1 MRLTLTI
8 LVLLLAVFN
17 VNLAMAGQCM
27 PPELDA
33 EYIENTDLIFE
44 GHLSETNPENA
55 TPTAASKA
63 DSETLIDSL
72 TITKLWKGDVEGDVT
87 IRQHYYHAM
96 SFHAGKSYL
105 VFADRYSDDS
115 YSTSGCSA
123 NEELGD
129 ETSYKLNLLEGYLG
143 LNKEKEKE

>member
-1 MRLTLTI
+1 MKLTLTI
-8 LVLLLAVFN
+8 FVLLLAVLN
-17 VNLAMAGQCM
+17 INLAIAGQCI

-33 EYIENTDLIFE
+33 EYIKNTDLIFE
-44 GHLSETNPENA
+44 GHLSEIMSE
-55 TPTAASKA
+55 ASA
-63 DSETLIDSL
+63 SAPAQDSETIIDNL
-72 TITKLWKGDVEGDVT
+72 TITKLFKGNAEGDVI

-115 YSTSGCSA
+115 YFTSGCSA